1 MSEKNDIVTDI
12 THLKAVIMAVFR
24 AEDSIPE
31 HFKERLRTKT
41 DDPEERREK
50 LLGKKIN
57 NWDIKDCHLFVL
69 YISNAIAG
77 IAGCELLSILY
88 F

>member
-1 MSEKNDIVTDI
+1 MSEKNDTVTDI

-41 DDPEERREK
+41 DDPEEMR
-50 LLGKKIN
+50 KIA
-57 NWDIKDCHLFVL
+57 DEYVT
-69 YISNAIAG
+69 AIA
-77 IAGCELLSILY
+77 ED
-88 F
+88 

>member
-1 MSEKNDIVTDI
+1 MSEKNDTVTDI

-41 DDPEERREK
+41 DDPEEMR
-50 LLGKKIN
+50 KIA
-57 NWDIKDCHLFVL
+57 DEYVT
-69 YISNAIAG
+69 AIAE
-77 IAGCELLSILY
+77 ELMKHQIG
-88 F
+88 